1 MEFSGEP
8 SQIPL
13 DAPDRHGE
21 QLVKMQQKL
30 ERLPYRAPR
39 DPPRMQ

>member
-1 MEFSGEP
+1 MRFSGEP

-13 DAPDRHGE
+13 DAPDRPSE
-21 QLVKMQQKL
+21 QLIKVQQKL

-39 DPPRMQ
+39 DPPLMQ